1 MKEKNNP
8 LKTGPLQLLIASIT
22 SINLYP
28 RTDELFDLSNSSKD
42 VNNRIYE
49 DWVITGNHLRS
60 AIKHHES

>member
-1 MKEKNNP
+1 MKEKNNL
-8 LKTGPLQLLIASIT
+8 LKTGPLQLLIASIA

-28 RTDELFDLSNSSKD
+28 RTDELFALSNSSKD
-42 VNNRIYE
+42 VKNRIYE